1 MEKNNQV
8 VYGIVNNIPQ
18 TYHSSDLRNF
28 FSQFI
33 ETKGFKCFHF
43 RHRPEKQI
51 STKSSETENEVKTF
65 CCVFRT
71 VSERLDNLIRL
82 YNKKHWLDKHGDSL
96 STLCYISKFSV
107 SQNKGTCITFP
118 VSNNN
123 KFGWTFISCHTVHCI
138 HVHVVCSSIWVLLV
152 WSMIQPDI
160 ILGWTCFSN
169 VRNYGV

>member
-1 MEKNNQV
+1 MEKNKNNKV

-33 ETKGFKCFHF
+33 ETEGFKCFHF

-82 YNKKHWLDKHGDSL
+82 YNKKHWLDKNGDSL
-96 STLCYISKFSV
+96 PTLCYISKVSV
-107 SQNKGTCITFP
+107 SQNKGTY
-118 VSNNN
+118 
-123 KFGWTFISCHTVHCI
+123 
-138 HVHVVCSSIWVLLV
+138 
-152 WSMIQPDI
+152 
-160 ILGWTCFSN
+160 ILYFLYLIMGKPRSKI
-169 VRNYGV
+169 

>member
-51 STKSSETENEVKTF
+51 STKSPETENEVKTF

-96 STLCYISKFSV
+96 STLCYISKISV
-107 SQNKGTCITFP
+107 SQNKGICIIFP

-123 KFGWTFISCHTVHCI
+123 KFGWTFISCHTCTLYTCTCCMFIYMGVTMGVTCLVYDSARHYTEL
-138 HVHVVCSSIWVLLV
+138 SLL
-152 WSMIQPDI
+152 
-160 ILGWTCFSN
+160 
-169 VRNYGV
+169 

>member
-96 STLCYISKFSV
+96 STLCYISKVSV
-107 SQNKGTCITFP
+107 SQNKGTCIIFP

-123 KFGWTFISCHTVHCI
+123 KFGWNFISCHTTRYR
-138 HVHVVCSSIWVLLV
+138 VVSSRIPFAPLSRFFPIPVRPGSFRPHLLIVL
-152 WSMIQPDI
+152 
-160 ILGWTCFSN
+160 
-169 VRNYGV
+169 